1 MQFIPFAY
9 IPFYTT
15 GYPGKMVF
23 GPNKFRGNEFSYA
36 LMDGIFILGPCL
48 INWFLLKNVKKC
60 GAKGPNEI
68 SKGLPISLSIEKWST
83 RLLLIN
89 IDFRLH
95 SIVVW
100 KVRDDCYCIHQ
111 STIGFEKKIESIF
124 IPCGFPDNLE
134 EVEVIQNLY
143 ELFVWTRVQLH
154 TPW

>member
-9 IPFYTT
+9 SPFYTT

-23 GPNKFRGNEFSYA
+23 GPNKFRGNGFSYA

-68 SKGLPISLSIEKWST
+68 SKGLPKINDL
-83 RLLLIN
+83 RGCCLLILTS
-89 IDFRLH
+89 DFTVLWSER
-95 SIVVW
+95 SGMIVTVFTR
-100 KVRDDCYCIHQ
+100 V
-111 STIGFEKKIESIF
+111 GFEKKIENIF